1 MASQTDHLTA
11 ASPSAADPP
20 VPGTSRRWR
29 RWRRPL
35 VIAAVVAV
43 GAAAA
48 AVPATIA
55 YGADV
60 ARGVSVLGVDIGGHS
75 KAAAER
81 VLRARLA
88 DRVAEPVPVT
98 VGEVTA
104 SVDPVAAGLTLDIP
118 ATVAKAA
125 RVRPAPWTA
134 LLGTRRVEPVVSV
147 DVDKLDGALQPH
159 VGMQGIAPVWP
170 AIRYDGLEPR
180 AVAPVSGR
188 GLDRHRTAR
197 AFARSWLRTGRI
209 DLPITDVV
217 PASSRA
223 DLDSLILSLARP
235 AVAAP
240 VTMSVGAT
248 DVEIPP
254 AAIAASLTFDPDAD
268 GKVTPRVDPALLRQ
282 ALGAALAPAE
292 AAPVNAT
299 FTVQNGQPVE
309 VPQTDGRAVDLD
321 RAASD
326 LLAVLPNP
334 APRHITA
341 GLVAK
346 PADRTLE
353 TLHGMGIVELV
364 STFTTK
370 FVPGQPRT
378 RNIRIVADLARGRIV
393 PAGGT
398 FSLNELTGERTLAK
412 GYVMAPVIE
421 GGKLKNGPGGGISQF
436 ATTAFNAGYYAGMV
450 DVAHKPHSYY
460 FDRYPAV
467 IESTTIYPTV
477 DMAFRNDSPN
487 AILIDTVWTENSITV
502 SIFGTRRYEIETVYG
517 PRTNVTSPPAIPLDE
532 PDCIPTDGLPG
543 FRQEAWRVF
552 KQNGVEIKRE
562 RFQWHY
568 RAEPKFV
575 C

>member
-1 MASQTDHLTA
+1 MASQTDNLTA
-11 ASPSAADPP
+11 PPRPGDPVAPAA
-20 VPGTSRRWR
+20 RR

-35 VIAAVVAV
+35 LAAAAVLVGL

-48 AVPATIA
+48 PATIA

-60 ARGVSVLGVDIGGHS
+60 ARGVHVLGVDIGGRS
-75 KAAAER
+75 TASAGR

-88 DRVAEPVPVT
+88 SRVTEPVPVT
-98 VGEVTA
+98 VGAVTA
-104 SVDPVAAGLTLDIP
+104 AVDPAEAGLALDVP
-118 ATVAKAA
+118 ATVARAA
-125 RVRPAPWTA
+125 RIRPAPWTA
-134 LLGTRRVEPVVSV
+134 LFGARRVEPVLSV
-147 DVDKLDGALQPH
+147 DIDKLHRLLRRY
-159 VGMQGIAPVWP
+159 VGTQGVEPVWP
-170 AIRYDGLEPR
+170 AIRYEGLAPH
-180 AVAPVSGR
+180 AVQPVPGR
-188 GLDRHRTAR
+188 GLDRHRTADMFR
-197 AFARSWLRTGRI
+197 RNWLRAGRI

-217 PASSRA
+217 PVSTSE
-223 DLDSLILSLARP
+223 DLDLLVRALAQP

-254 AAIAASLTFDPDAD
+254 AAIAASLTFEPDAD
-268 GKVTPRVDPALLRQ
+268 GKVRPHVDPTRLRQ

-292 AAPVNAT
+292 TPPTNAT

-309 VPQTDGRAVDLD
+309 VPHTDGRAVDLD
-321 RAASD
+321 GA
-326 LLAVLPNP
+326 
-334 APRHITA
+334 APRLLEVLSHAAPRRVMA
-341 GLVAK
+341 GTGPR
-346 PADRTLE
+346 PADRTVD
-353 TLHGMGIVELV
+353 TLRGMGIVELV

-370 FVPGQPRT
+370 FIAGQPRA
-378 RNIRIVADLARGRIV
+378 RNIRIVADLARGLIV

-398 FSLNELTGERTLAK
+398 FSLNELTGDRTLAK
-412 GYVMAPVIE
+412 GYVMAPVID
-421 GGKLKNGPGGGISQF
+421 GGKLKNAPGGGISQF

-477 DMAFRNDSPN
+477 DMAFRNDSPH
-487 AILIDTVWTENSITV
+487 AILIDTAWTENSVTV
-502 SIFGTRRYEIETVYG
+502 SIFGTKRYEIETVYG
-517 PRTNVTSPPAIPLDE
+517 PRTNVSSPKAVPLDE

-552 KQNGVEIKRE
+552 KQGGTEVRRE
-562 RFQWHY
+562 HFEWHY
-568 RAEPKFV
+568 RAEPNFV

>member
-1 MASQTDHLTA
+1 MDMMIEFLMKPVRLLGSSLALTVCVALAGASLA
-11 ASPSAADPP
+11 ASPGESPWVGETYSKVRLVSGSVAGMSDGHMIAGVQIRLDPGWKTYWRMPGDSGVPPTFDWSGSKNLRSAEVLYPAPHRFTDASGTAIGYEDEVVFP
-20 VPGTSRRWR
+20 VMVTP
-29 RWRRPL
+29 
-35 VIAAVVAV
+35 
-43 GAAAA
+43 
-48 AVPATIA
+48 
-55 YGADV
+55 
-60 ARGVSVLGVDIGGHS
+60 
-75 KAAAER
+75 ER
-81 VLRARLA
+81 L
-88 DRVAEPVPVT
+88 DEPVELKLNVDYGLCKTLCIPSQANLSLELPPHT
-98 VGEVTA
+98 VGKGDD
-104 SVDPVAAGLTLDIP
+104 DPL
-118 ATVAKAA
+118 
-125 RVRPAPWTA
+125 
-134 LLGTRRVEPVVSV
+134 
-147 DVDKLDGALQPH
+147 
-159 VGMQGIAPVWP
+159 
-170 AIRYDGLEPR
+170 
-180 AVAPVSGR
+180 
-188 GLDRHRTAR
+188 
-197 AFARSWLRTGRI
+197 
-209 DLPITDVV
+209 
-217 PASSRA
+217 
-223 DLDSLILSLARP
+223 LARFFN
-235 AVAAP
+235 
-240 VTMSVGAT
+240 
-248 DVEIPP
+248 
-254 AAIAASLTFDPDAD
+254 L
-268 GKVTPRVDPALLRQ
+268 
-282 ALGAALAPAE
+282 
-292 AAPVNAT
+292 
-299 FTVQNGQPVE
+299 
-309 VPQTDGRAVDLD
+309 VP
-321 RAASD
+321 
-326 LLAVLPNP
+326 
-334 APRHITA
+334 
-341 GLVAK
+341 K
-346 PADRTLE
+346 PADRTLD